1 MYHVRWEKRL
11 AAAAVGAVPHRLVQA
26 LQGLAVGRPFIR
38 AVNYHATP
46 AELAGGFRAQL
57 AFFREHYS
65 DVTFDDLR
73 RFLTEGTWT
82 KPKPGL
88 ILSFDDGYRDNATVA
103 APLLEEYGFT
113 GWFFVPSQF
122 IEDGHDGSSGSD
134 VRGGAVPPKPC
145 ITVDQLGTLAV
156 RHVVGCHTRTH
167 VRLRESVGAARLRE
181 EIVGGKAH
189 LERLLGRP
197 VRAFCWVGFEEDAYS
212 PTAQRCIE
220 EAGYDVAFMCNAGP
234 IARGDHRLQ
243 LERSNVEA
251 DYPLPVVE
259 FQLSGLMDLL
269 YWPRR
274 RRVHTVTRP
283 ATR

>member
-1 MYHVRWEKRL
+1 VYHVRWEKRL
-11 AAAAVGAVPHRLVQA
+11 AAAVVATVPHRLVQS
-26 LQGLAVGRPFIR
+26 LQGLAVGRPFLR

-46 AELAGGFRAQL
+46 ADLAGSFRAQL

-65 DVTFDDLR
+65 DVTFDDLQ
-73 RFLTEGTWT
+73 RFLRDGTWQ
-82 KPKPGL
+82 KPKPGI

-103 APLLEEYGFT
+103 APLLEEFGFT

-122 IEDGHDGSSGSD
+122 IEDGHDGS
-134 VRGGAVPPKPC
+134 GGNVSPTPC
-145 ITVDQLGTLAV
+145 ITVDQARALAD

-167 VRLRESVGAARLRE
+167 VRLRESTGESRLRD

-189 LERLLGRP
+189 LEGLLGRP
-197 VRAFCWVGFEEDAYS
+197 VRVFCWVGFEEDAYS
-212 PTAQRCIE
+212 ATGQRCIE

-243 LERSNVEA
+243 LERGNIEA
-251 DYPLPVVE
+251 DYPLPVVA

-269 YWPRR
+269 YLARR
-274 RRVHTVTRP
+274 RRVHAVTAP
-283 ATR
+283 AAP

>member
-11 AAAAVGAVPHRLVQA
+11 AAAVVATAPHRLAQA

-46 AELAGGFRAQL
+46 ADLAAGLRAQL

-65 DVTFDDLR
+65 DVTFDDLQ
-73 RFLTEGTWT
+73 RFLRDGAWH

-103 APLLEEYGFT
+103 APLLEEFGFT
-113 GWFFVPSQF
+113 GWFFLPSQF
-122 IEDGHDGSSGSD
+122 VEDGHDGS
-134 VRGGAVPPKPC
+134 GGNVPPKAC
-145 ITVDQLGTLAV
+145 LTVDQARVLAE

-167 VRLRESVGAARLRE
+167 VRLRESTGKARLRA

-189 LERLLGRP
+189 LEGLLGQP
-197 VRAFCWVGFEEDAYS
+197 VRVFCWVGFEEDAYS
-212 PTAQRCIE
+212 ATAQRCIE

-234 IARGDHRLQ
+234 IAKDDHRLQ
-243 LERSNVEA
+243 LERGNIEA
-251 DYPLPVVE
+251 DYPLPVVA

-269 YWPRR
+269 YLARR
-274 RRVHTVTRP
+274 RRVHAVTKP
-283 ATR
+283 ATP